1 MNKSR
6 LALCAVLFVSI
17 TLTLATLAQ
26 AQGSSRTWVSSVGL
40 DSNSC
45 SRTSPCKTFAAAISK
60 TLKGGEIDALDSGG
74 FGPVTIS
81 KSITIDGTGML
92 AGTFATAGANGIT
105 INITDPNDTEKSVRL
120 RGLSINGLGAG
131 QNGISVLT
139 NTTASKVSIED
150 CVIDGFTGNGIDIA
164 AGQVFVRNTT
174 IRNNGGSGVK
184 VANVSG
190 AVAGLSNVALV
201 FNGVAPVGDVLK
213 IDNVVIFGRT
223 NRPLPR

>member
-26 AQGSSRTWVSSVGL
+26 AQQNARSWVSGL
-40 DSNSC
+40 GDDANTC
-45 SRTSPCKTFAAAISK
+45 SRTSPCKTFAGAILK
-60 TLKGGEIDALDSGG
+60 TAKGGEIGALDSAG
-74 FGPVTIS
+74 FGAVTI
-81 KSITIDGTGML
+81 KESITIDGTGTL
-92 AGTFATAGANGIT
+92 AGITAASSNGIT
-105 INITDPNDTEKSVRL
+105 INITDPNDTAKSVRI
-120 RGLSINGLGAG
+120 RGLSINGLGSG
-131 QNGISVLT
+131 LNGISVVT
-139 NTTASKVSIED
+139 NTTASKVTIED
-150 CVIDGFTGNGIDIA
+150 CVIDGFTGNGIDVS
-164 AGQVFVRNTT
+164 AGHVFVRNTT

-190 AVAGLSNVALV
+190 AVVGLSNVALV